1 MAHQQ
6 IISRRSVLAVADGA
20 TASAIAAP
28 TVPAR
33 KLLSRGLST
42 MCPRRAPSTM
52 QKTVDM
58 SAVHKL
64 IKDGFFEKVFGPD
77 IENEQ
82 DRKLKSTLA

>member
-1 MAHQQ
+1 
-6 IISRRSVLAVADGA
+6 
-20 TASAIAAP
+20 
-28 TVPAR
+28 
-33 KLLSRGLST
+33 
-42 MCPRRAPSTM
+42 MCPQRALSTM